1 MSLFGYPSRH
11 LPFCGC
17 YVYVDYN
24 RRYLPQLKVNA
35 HTTILD
41 TTSRT
46 TLTQTF
52 VNPYQDK
59 DLDEISYDFP
69 LYDGVSV
76 VAFTCTVADRVIK
89 GVVKEREKAK
99 HEYTEARD
107 RGETAGLFEQS
118 LEASDVFTTTIGNVP
133 AGEKVTVDITYLGEL
148 KHDAEVDGVRFTIPT
163 HIVPRYGEAASL
175 ESKGD
180 WFKDEGISITVDA
193 EMPDGS
199 AIKSV
204 QSPSHP
210 ISVSIGTTSTASTS
224 EEPSLRKASATL
236 SQGSANL
243 DKDFII
249 QVVATKMGEPAA
261 FVETHPTIPNQRAL
275 MATLVPKFKLPA
287 ESPEI
292 VFMCDRSGSMSGN
305 ITDLVAALNIFLK
318 SLPLGIKFNI
328 CSFGSRYS
336 FLWSKSKTYSQDSLD
351 QAVRHVNKFDADY
364 GGTEMYEP
372 FKAAFKQRYKDMN
385 LEVFLLTD
393 GAIWDQERLFK
404 LINEKVAESKG
415 AVRVFSLG
423 VGSGASTALIE
434 GVARAGNGFAQT
446 VDNGEKMDKKVVRM
460 LKGALFPHI
469 DDYSLEIKYEKAE
482 PEAADDDDFE
492 IVEKVLDSLSIRTLV
507 GDEDEEK
514 KKDEPKQPISLFDR
528 NVDEDDDTE
537 MTDAPAAIDAKYDHL
552 PKVATPHYLQT
563 PADIPALYPFNR
575 TTVYVLLSDSA
586 PEKKPKSV
594 LLKGT
599 SKAGPLVL
607 EIPIV
612 NLAEKAETIH
622 QLAARKEV
630 KELEE
635 GRGWLTH
642 AKDSD
647 GKLLKDKYEG
657 RFPDMVEREAV
668 RLGVEFQ
675 VGGKWC
681 SFVAVEE
688 SSDKTDQDAEKKK
701 KKKKVK
707 EHELSIVRPQD
718 DVDRH
723 VTRGFAFAQSAA
735 AGARGGGINLF
746 GGSVGQ
752 PVSVS
757 LEASMSNFTNT
768 VKAAPGFG
776 IASKVRSLFSSGS
789 SSRRKSSEATYGG
802 GGDTS
807 AFMSAQACSAP
818 YAPGAPPPPPP
829 PAGAFAA
836 PLHAA
841 PTGGLFGS
849 TGSTGGGLFGSN
861 APGRRGPFAS
871 AAAAAP
877 AATSLFGSAAP
888 PSRSRTDA
896 NSRPSGFG
904 STGGPSDPTLFGGS
918 AFGGEQD
925 GSLNFGSPPTA
936 QAAALMP
943 VSVDEKLLE
952 QYRSEMAEAACMP
965 LPDFDEDE
973 DDELE
978 TKKEAEKHKRDS
990 TDQAQALQTLTRLQT
1005 FVGSWSWDA
1014 TLESILGISPAALS
1028 KLDLPASV
1036 TEHPIK
1042 DTILA
1047 TACAVAFF
1055 KTKLQADEEAWEML
1069 VDKAETWLDGQIGE
1083 SKYDLEAL
1091 IKTLF

>member
-707 EHELSIVRPQD
+707 EHELSI
-718 DVDRH
+718 
-723 VTRGFAFAQSAA
+723 
-735 AGARGGGINLF
+735 
-746 GGSVGQ
+746 
-752 PVSVS
+752 
-757 LEASMSNFTNT
+757 
-768 VKAAPGFG
+768 
-776 IASKVRSLFSSGS
+776 
-789 SSRRKSSEATYGG
+789 
-802 GGDTS
+802 
-807 AFMSAQACSAP
+807 ACSAP